1 MLTKT
6 EAAQK
11 LLALEDVLILCHRNP
26 DGDTL
31 GSGFALARALLNKG
45 RRARVFCHDAVP
57 EKFAYMVP
65 EMPDFEPKTVIS
77 VDVADFAL
85 FGERTEAQIAR
96 VRAGGAGHRP
106 PPLPPAVRGRTLPRG
121 GQRLLLRDHLGAV
134 KRAEG
139 RVGSWMPPS
148 PAAFTPA

>member
-45 RRARVFCHDAVP
+45 RRTRVFCHDAVP
-57 EKFAYMVP
+57 
-65 EMPDFEPKTVIS
+65 
-77 VDVADFAL
+77 
-85 FGERTEAQIAR
+85 
-96 VRAGGAGHRP
+96 
-106 PPLPPAVRGRTLPRG
+106 
-121 GQRLLLRDHLGAV
+121 
-134 KRAEG
+134 
-139 RVGSWMPPS
+139 
-148 PAAFTPA
+148 

>member
-6 EAAQK
+6 EAAKK

-96 VRAGGAGHRP
+96 YGPVALAIDHHPSHRQFAEE
-106 PPLPPAVRGRTLPRG
+106 LYLEGDSASCCEIIWG
-121 GQRLLLRDHLGAV
+121 LL
-134 KRAEG
+134 
-139 RVGSWMPPS
+139 
-148 PAAFTPA
+148 